1 MSTII
6 QNRYDLVYMFDCKD
20 GNPNGDPDADNAP
33 RIDPQDMHGLV
44 SDVCLKRKIRN
55 FVSSAGGTGNDIFI
69 QQRIPLNPRIAEM
82 CDRLGIPSHRN
93 TDKKTDKPDA
103 AEGNAKKGIWDKKKA
118 KGRLPEQ
125 IKSLQE
131 ALCAR
136 YFDVRAFGGVLST
149 GPNAGQIRGPVQF
162 TFSRSI
168 DPVQPLDLGI
178 TRVADVDKPEGEMG
192 RKKLIPYG
200 LYRCHGF
207 VSANLAKAPSNF
219 TDDDLATLFRALCG
233 RASLTAPDGGASEYG
248 RNMFMG
254 DESSAH
260 GLMAP
265 RKLVVFKHQSAL
277 GNSPAHQLLD
287 RVLVK
292 LKDKVKAE
300 KRAPRSFADDY
311 DVSINREGLTASVE
325 VIELL

>member
-1 MSTII
+1 MSTVI
-6 QNRYDLVYMFDCKD
+6 QNRYDFVYLFDCKD
-20 GNPNGDPDADNAP
+20 GNPNGDPDAANAP
-33 RIDPQDMHGLV
+33 RIDPEDRHGLV

-55 FVSSAGGTGNDIFI
+55 FVLSAGGAGNDIFI
-69 QQRIPLNPRIAEM
+69 QQRSPLNPRIEQACLEHKPP
-82 CDRLGIPSHRN
+82 LPTHR
-93 TDKKTDKPDA
+93 TADGK
-103 AEGNAKKGIWDKKKA
+103 WDKKGA
-118 KGRLPEQ
+118 KERPPDQIEQ
-125 IKSLQE
+125 LQV

-149 GPNAGQIRGPVQF
+149 GPNAGQIRGPVQL

-192 RKKLIPYG
+192 RKNLIPYG
-200 LYRCHGF
+200 LYRCQGF
-207 VSANLAKAPSNF
+207 ISANLAKAPSNF
-219 TDDDLATLFRALCG
+219 TEDDLATLFRALCG
-233 RASLTAPDGGASEYG
+233 RASIKDEFG

-254 DESSAH
+254 DESSSH

-265 RKLVVFKHQSAL
+265 RKLIVFKHQSAL
-277 GNSPAHQLLD
+277 GNSPAHQLFD

-300 KRAPRSFADDY
+300 KRAPRSFAEDY
-311 DVSINREGLTASVE
+311 DVTLSSDGLSKTVE
-325 VIELL
+325 LIELL

>member
-1 MSTII
+1 MSNVI
-6 QNRYDLVYMFDCKD
+6 QNRYDFVYLFDCKD
-20 GNPNGDPDADNAP
+20 GNPNGDPDAANAP

-55 FVSSAGGTGNDIFI
+55 FVLSTGGAGNDIFI
-69 QQRIPLNPRIAEM
+69 QQKSPLNPRIGEI
-82 CDRLGIPSHRN
+82 CDQLGIPSYRN
-93 TDKKTDKPDA
+93 KPDA
-103 AEGNAKKGIWDKKKA
+103 AEGDAKKGIWDTKKA
-118 KGRLPEQ
+118 KARPPKEIDQ
-125 IKSLQE
+125 LQV

-136 YFDVRAFGGVLST
+136 YFDVRAFGGVLSI
-149 GPNAGQIRGPVQF
+149 GPNAGQIRGPVQL

-192 RKKLIPYG
+192 RKNLIPYG

-207 VSANLAKAPSNF
+207 VSANLAEAPSNF

-233 RASLTAPDGGASEYG
+233 RASPTEELG

-254 DESSAH
+254 DESSSH

-277 GNSPAHQLLD
+277 GNSPAHQLFD
-287 RVLVK
+287 RVVVK
-292 LKDKVKAE
+292 LKDKVRAE
-300 KRAPRSFADDY
+300 KQAPRSFGEDY
-311 DVSINREGLTASVE
+311 EVSIDREGLSQGIE